1 MGVCEHDAA
10 WTGSGVS
17 SSLAGSC
24 YMKCDR
30 GLYKKD
36 AQAGTATGA
45 ELKGSDFELEMKA
58 DMTTNT
64 ITFFRDGSAIGSVSD
79 IPASCRFFVCFG
91 GSGQYVTIVG
101 AGGALSSEDA
111 EVEVAIVGTTTSFC
125 PLDLAW
131 SESAVSV
138 TAASTAQVAEI
149 FTPEQIA
156 SFGSS

>member
-1 MGVCEHDAA
+1 
-10 WTGSGVS
+10 
-17 SSLAGSC
+17 
-24 YMKCDR
+24 MKCDR

-58 DMTTNT
+58 HISNT
-64 ITFFRDGSAIGSVSD
+64 PGLSAITFFRDGSAIGSVSD

-131 SESAVSV
+131 RPLLGQQRASVRSAWSESAVSV
-138 TAASTAQVAEI
+138 TAASAAQVAEI

>member
-1 MGVCEHDAA
+1 
-10 WTGSGVS
+10 
-17 SSLAGSC
+17 
-24 YMKCDR
+24 MKCDR

-58 DMTTNT
+58 HISNT
-64 ITFFRDGSAIGSVSD
+64 PGLSAITFFRDGSAIGSVSD
-79 IPASCRFFVCFG
+79 IPANCRFFVCFG